1 MTNVEGALGARD
13 GITTGDQTFRKIT
26 LRLIPYLALLWCLA
40 WIDRVNIGFAKLTM
54 LNDLQFSEAVYGLG
68 AGMFFLGYFFFE
80 VPSNALLQKIGA
92 RKTLMRIAI
101 GWGLV
106 SMAMM
111 FVTTPMQFYIA
122 RFFLGAFEAG
132 FQPGVLVYL
141 TFWYPSHRRAQAIGL
156 FTSATAVSGIVGAPL
171 AGYIMTGMAGVN
183 GWAGWQWVFLL
194 EGAITII
201 VGAAAWWVLTEKPQD
216 ATWLSSS
223 EKSEV
228 LAELAKDGAAPR
240 SHGLGQMLSNPMF
253 WVLTAIYFCLV
264 AGYATVNF
272 FGPTA
277 IKELGFTAPTTIGW
291 IISGCSVGGA
301 VFQILNGR
309 HSDKHQ
315 ETHFHTAIA
324 MSIGSVSL
332 ALMGI
337 FLGQGNVI
345 VTIACLFLAISGTAS
360 AFPVFWQLPFQLF
373 AGTAAAVG
381 VAAINSIANLAGF
394 FVPTFLGYMKQ
405 TTGTLSGG
413 LVAVAAVQ
421 FLGANSYC
429 FRAAPANARKAQ
441 GGLTTIG

>member
-40 WIDRVNIGFAKLTM
+40 WIDRVNISFAKLTM

-171 AGYIMTGMAGVN
+171 AGT
-183 GWAGWQWVFLL
+183 
-194 EGAITII
+194 
-201 VGAAAWWVLTEKPQD
+201 
-216 ATWLSSS
+216 S
-223 EKSEV
+223 
-228 LAELAKDGAAPR
+228 
-240 SHGLGQMLSNPMF
+240 
-253 WVLTAIYFCLV
+253 
-264 AGYATVNF
+264 
-272 FGPTA
+272 
-277 IKELGFTAPTTIGW
+277 
-291 IISGCSVGGA
+291 
-301 VFQILNGR
+301 
-309 HSDKHQ
+309 
-315 ETHFHTAIA
+315 
-324 MSIGSVSL
+324 
-332 ALMGI
+332 
-337 FLGQGNVI
+337 
-345 VTIACLFLAISGTAS
+345 
-360 AFPVFWQLPFQLF
+360 
-373 AGTAAAVG
+373 
-381 VAAINSIANLAGF
+381 
-394 FVPTFLGYMKQ
+394 
-405 TTGTLSGG
+405 
-413 LVAVAAVQ
+413 
-421 FLGANSYC
+421 
-429 FRAAPANARKAQ
+429 
-441 GGLTTIG
+441 